1 MATMFNG
8 TAVVDVAQ
16 LLLIAGNETSA
27 QPQTSEHLAAVEN
40 IPSQE
45 YIDVTK

>member
-16 LLLIAGNETSA
+16 LLIAGNETSA

-45 YIDVTK
+45 YINVTK